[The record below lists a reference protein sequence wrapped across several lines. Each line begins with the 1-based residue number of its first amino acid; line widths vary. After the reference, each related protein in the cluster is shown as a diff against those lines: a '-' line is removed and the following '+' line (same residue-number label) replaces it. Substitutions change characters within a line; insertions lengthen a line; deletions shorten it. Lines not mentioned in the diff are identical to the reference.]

1 MSKEALSF
9 LRHYNAT
16 SESLDKHAL
25 ILDQLIYGFRNAHRS
40 TLYFRRLN
48 QLERLERR
56 VKKTCT
62 NLVTTILKAKRQ
74 ASGRS
79 VSASDWKLLVTNACQ
94 LVSKEISIIV
104 DAGRQLAGLLTMRF
118 WLTFSA
124 VFFTT
129 IAKIHQHRVETMREL
144 TALWKNLPDNSGA
157 VPSWDLVYSS
167 KRRTDFS
174 LEEFWSKRRRTVTVS
189 AIIGSSYTKEKLLAK
204 KEMPL
209 GEEEKARISGFLE
222 SEDESSTESEVTSPQ
237 STCIEGSVA
246 GENQPKA
253 ERDDLS
259 NWLDEFEDL

>member
-1 MSKEALSF
+1 MKENALSF

-40 TLYFRRLN
+40 THYFRRLV

-62 NLVTTILKAKRQ
+62 NLVTIILKGKRQ
-74 ASGRS
+74 ASGWS
-79 VSASDWKLLVTNACQ
+79 VSAAEWETLVTNACQ

-104 DAGRQLAGLLTMRF
+104 DAGRQLTGLLTMHF
-118 WLTFSA
+118 WLTFST

-129 IAKIHQHRVETMREL
+129 IATIYQHRAETMREL
-144 TALWKNLPDNSGA
+144 KALWKNLPDNSGA
-157 VPSWDLVYSS
+157 VPSWDRVYSLN
-167 KRRTDFS
+167 RRTDLS
-174 LEEFWSKRRRTVTVS
+174 LEEYWTKRKSIVTVS
-189 AIIGSSYTKEKLLAK
+189 AKGSSFTNEEKLLAN
-204 KEMPL
+204 EVMPL

-222 SEDESSTESEVTSPQ
+222 SEDESSTEGEETSPQ
-237 STCIEGSVA
+237 SPCIEGSVA
-246 GENQPKA
+246 GENQPQA